1 MLIITFVLKKLSHA
15 IKVKGS
21 EFREVIKSKK
31 RSPHWD
37 EVRDNFI
44 EENPR
49 CAACGSINKLQV
61 HHIIPF
67 NHEPEKELEQTNL
80 IVLCM
85 DINECHL
92 TIGHGG
98 SFRFYNPDV
107 VKDAEQSKESKEQQ
121 RKLIVESAKKKRLR

>member
-1 MLIITFVLKKLSHA
+1 VLKKLSHA

-21 EFREVIKSKK
+21 ELREVIKSKK

-49 CAACGSINKLQV
+49 CAACGSIKKLQV
-61 HHIIPF
+61 HHIVPF
-67 NHEPEKELEQTNL
+67 SHEPEKELDPTNL

-85 DINECHL
+85 DTNECHL
-92 TIGHGG
+92 VIGHGG
-98 SFRFYNPDV
+98 SFMFYNPEV
-107 VKDAEQSKESKEQQ
+107 VDDAQGAKASEEQQ
-121 RKLIVESAKKKRLR
+121 RKLIIEAVKKKRLR

>member
-1 MLIITFVLKKLSHA
+1 MLRKISHT
-15 IKVKGS
+15 IKVKSS

-49 CAACGSINKLQV
+49 CAACGSYKKLQV

-67 NHEPEKELEQTNL
+67 NHEPEKELDLTNL

-85 DINECHL
+85 DTNECHL
-92 TIGHGG
+92 SIGHGG
-98 SFRFYNPDV
+98 SFMFYNPEV
-107 VKDAEQSKESKEQQ
+107 VEDAEKINASEDQQ